1 MKKEQLLCITT
12 KHRVRN
18 NSEQKFDSLQE
29 IFLITPN
36 KEEKTKTRNLAEF
49 TSPIQVKIK
58 HRLDD
63 PLPNTYHYVLCIM
76 KQVTY
81 CPLVSFPILKF
92 HSFVDI
98 LIFFLMN

>member
-1 MKKEQLLCITT
+1 MKKNNYSVLLQSTESGTIS
-12 KHRVRN
+12 K
-18 NSEQKFDSLQE
+18 QKIDSLQE

-63 PLPNTYHYVLCIM
+63 PLPNTYHKGHLYYE
-76 KQVTY
+76 T
-81 CPLVSFPILKF
+81 S
-92 HSFVDI
+92 DI
-98 LIFFLMN
+98 LSSGVLSNTEIP